1 MSDSILEISTVDFST
16 LVGQP
21 SRWPEVNSYILGID
35 SLDKKLKKLDSDGV
49 LEVIGSSALAI
60 NGVSNIGSA
69 VALGGVLTQQ
79 TTITLGDE
87 SQEYFFDINSNN
99 NDPSVR
105 FTIKQLY
112 QEGFP
117 SVDWGARTLST
128 IYGPSLNWGNR
139 MLNDTNLQTT
149 IDWELG
155 YMYNSGD
162 NSVSAKWKERILSGY
177 AGENTILWGDYAL
190 MYNDNTSVDWASKT
204 LRYFDTATSINETS
218 VDWSVGTLSKTSS
231 IPVLDWFNETLN
243 SSLTENIP
251 GVSYGISI
259 DWKNRTLLN
268 DNEEL
273 SLDWNN
279 QILLAGFYNFITD
292 TDEWA
297 TVVDWSNQELWTQN
311 KLTLSWAEQQLRS
324 FDYDFDP
331 SNSLSVDWLYRTL
344 VSNKNDEETVSIN
357 WNERLLYDINGN
369 VVLDYSDGNNYGL
382 YSEVCTNPTN
392 EFSLVNKTYVDA
404 RTQPKD
410 TYKTIHVDAVGGND
424 ATAAVYSSAARF
436 STILTAVNIA
446 VSGDTIYIH
455 PGLYTD
461 YNIPM
466 KHGLTL
472 HFAEGAVL
480 QPSANGG
487 AIRVFQLATSAL
499 GTFTITGFGRIIS
512 KGFNGDGTV
521 TVENGLNTQ
530 LNVTCKEISGFSQ
543 WQAGGTITVNDAL
556 INYEIAIRFGNAVF
570 NNCVI
575 KDCKTTTYNMDW
587 ITANI
592 TYNNCKFI
600 RKDTTIPF
608 EVFNGSDRSQGYQG
622 LNNHAFG
629 SAMGGG
635 NGSRKTSFFNCFFY
649 NNIGGNGITFKQ
661 QSWWSTTPGFN
672 PTLIVSG
679 CKFFHNT
686 GSPIVADGSTGVPT
700 STPSFFFDNN
710 TSNTDPTT
718 INGGILTQQFS
729 GTGFQVNS
737 AYIIPN
743 PEPSTL
749 YL

>member
-87 SQEYFFDINSNN
+87 SQEYFFDINSSN

-139 MLNDTNLQTT
+139 ILNDTNLQTT

-162 NSVSAKWKERILSGY
+162 NSVSAKWKDRLLTGY
-177 AGENTILWGDYAL
+177 LEETTVAWGDYSL
-190 MYNDNTSVDWASKT
+190 MHNDNTSVDWASKT
-204 LRYFDTATSINETS
+204 LRYFDNATSINETS

-251 GVSYGISI
+251 GVSYATSI
-259 DWKNRTLLN
+259 DWKNRTLVN
-268 DNEEL
+268 DWNKITC
-273 SLDWNN
+273 DWNN
-279 QILLAGFYNFITD
+279 N
-292 TDEWA
+292 
-297 TVVDWSNQELWTQN
+297 
-311 KLTLSWAEQQLRS
+311 TLSS
-324 FDYDFDP
+324 YDFNADDYRITIDWEICALQSYNETPMLNWSDQQIRSYDADLDP
-331 SNSLSVDWLYRTL
+331 GNLLSIDWLSRTL
-344 VSNKNDEETVSIN
+344 VSNKNQTEEISID
-357 WNERLLYDINGN
+357 WNERFLYDINEN
-369 VVLDYSDGNNYGL
+369 IVLDWSDGISYGL
-382 YSEVCTNPTN
+382 YSEVCTDPTN
-392 EFSLVNKTYVDA
+392 EFSLVNKTYVDTRLPPNA
-404 RTQPKD
+404 S
-410 TYKTIHVDAVGGND
+410 YKTIHVDALGGND
-424 ATAAVYSSAARF
+424 QTAIPYNSAARF
-436 STILTAVNIA
+436 ATILTAVSTA
-446 VSGDTIYIH
+446 VSGDTIHIH

-461 YNIPM
+461 YLIPM

-487 AIRVFQLATSAL
+487 AVKVFQLTTSAL

-512 KGFNGDGTV
+512 KGFNGGGTV
-521 TVENGLNTQ
+521 TMENGYNTQ
-530 LNVTCKEISGFSQ
+530 VNITCKEFSGVSQ
-543 WQAGGTITVNDAL
+543 WQSGASVTINNAL
-556 INYEIAIRFGNAVF
+556 VNYEIAIRFGNAVF
-570 NNCVI
+570 NNCII

-587 ITANI
+587 ISANI
-592 TYNNCKFI
+592 TYNGCKFI
-600 RKDTTIPF
+600 RKDATIPW
-608 EVFNGSDRSQGYQG
+608 EVNNPTLVAGQGAQG

-629 SAMGGG
+629 AAMGGG

-649 NNIGGNGITFKQ
+649 NSIGGNGITFKE
-661 QSWWSTTPGFN
+661 QSWWSTTSGFN